1 MANYRK
7 IWKDCNGLIP
17 KDEQGRSYEI
27 HHIDGN
33 RRNNCIENLVCIS
46 IQEHYDIHYRQGDE
60 IACHAIKLRM
70 KTGSLKGWHH
80 TKEMKKKFSDTR
92 KGRKHSIEA
101 KEKIRESRTGIKHS
115 AKTKGKI
122 SKSHKT
128 PVMHLES
135 GVVYESSKAAAI
147 VNRVSSSTIVY
158 QIKQGVF
165 KVLTKGEYSILKQD
179 TIKLEQVYVKQKG
192 GDTQKKRI
200 LHIPTGEI
208 YESAALAAK
217 KFGWFPNNIGYYIKK
232 GIFKYI

>member
-1 MANYRK
+1 MANYRR
-7 IWKDCNGLIP
+7 IWEKYNGPIP
-17 KDEQGRSYEI
+17 IDEQGRSYEI

-33 RRNNCIENLVCIS
+33 RKNNSLSNLMCITIR
-46 IQEHYDIHYRQGDE
+46 EHYKIHYDQGE
-60 IACHAIKLRM
+60 WQA
-70 KTGSLKGWHH
+70 
-80 TKEMKKKFSDTR
+80 
-92 KGRKHSIEA
+92 
-101 KEKIRESRTGIKHS
+101 
-115 AKTKGKI
+115 AKTI
-122 SKSHKT
+122 SSRINLSLDERLNLNKLISDSRKK
-128 PVMHLES
+128 PIMHIKS

-147 VNRVSSSTIVY
+147 VNGVSSGTIVY

-179 TIKLEQVYVKQKG
+179 TVKLEQVYVKQKG